1 MLKSATSEHRL
12 DRLAALLAVLWAGAI
27 LTLAAIAAPAVFAV
41 ASRPDAGRI
50 VGKMFAAEANLG
62 LVVGIALLVLIRA
75 QARRHA
81 VQGQGSQFSMNLALV
96 LGALMCTVL
105 GYHALQPM
113 MAAARLGQGALSFGA
128 LHGISAG
135 FFGLKGLVLL
145 ALGWRLQGAG
155 ARASLAP
162 QAGDVSRPPSS

>member
-1 MLKSATSEHRL
+1 M
-12 DRLAALLAVLWAGAI
+12 LWAGVI

-41 ASRPDAGRI
+41 ANRPDAGRI

-75 QARRHA
+75 QARRRA
-81 VQGQGSQFSMNLALV
+81 MQGRGSQFSVNLGLV
-96 LGALMCTVL
+96 LGALLCTVL

-113 MAAARLGQGALSFGA
+113 MAAARVGQGALSFGA

-145 ALGWRLQGAG
+145 ALGWRLLSAG
-155 ARASLAP
+155 ARTAAARP
-162 QAGDVSRPPSS
+162 TGDVSRPPFS